1 MAEMENMKRYV
12 QVVTTTDSRE
22 AAETIAAAVLA
33 ERLAACVQIS
43 QCQSWFHW
51 QGKVEQ
57 AAEFRCT
64 MKSRADLYPE
74 LEEAISRLHPY
85 RIPEILATEVSTGAA
100 SYLAWLDQELRA
112 GRKPGP

>member
-1 MAEMENMKRYV
+1 MTGYI
-12 QVVTTTDSRE
+12 QVVTTTDSIE
-22 AAETIAAAVLA
+22 AAETIATAVLG

-74 LEEAISRLHPY
+74 LEEIIRRLHPY
-85 RIPEILATEVSTGAA
+85 EVPEILATDVRGGAA
-100 SYLAWLDQELRA
+100 SYLAWLDQELRT
-112 GRKPGP
+112 GKEPMP

>member
-1 MAEMENMKRYV
+1 MTGYI

-22 AAETIAAAVLA
+22 TAEIIAAAILA

-57 AAEFRCT
+57 AAEFHCT

-74 LEEAISRLHPY
+74 LEEAIRRLHPY
-85 RIPEILATEVSTGAA
+85 KVPEILATLVSSGAA
-100 SYLAWLDQELRA
+100 SYLAWLDQELR
-112 GRKPGP
+112 PGKESTP

>member
-1 MAEMENMKRYV
+1 MENMTRYV

-22 AAETIAAAVLA
+22 AAEKIAGGVLA

-57 AAEFRCT
+57 AAEFHCT

-74 LEEAISRLHPY
+74 LEEAIRSLHPY
-85 RIPEILATEVSTGAA
+85 EVPEILATEVSSGAS
-100 SYLAWLDQELRA
+100 SYLAWLEQELR
-112 GRKPGP
+112 PGQEPRP

>member
-1 MAEMENMKRYV
+1 MTGYI

-43 QCQSWFHW
+43 RCQSWYRW

-57 AAEFRCT
+57 ADEFRCT
-64 MKSRADLYPE
+64 LKSRADLYPE
-74 LEEAISRLHPY
+74 LEAVIRRLHPY
-85 RIPEILATEVSTGAA
+85 EVPEILAFGVSGGAA
-100 SYLAWLDQELRA
+100 SYLTWLDQELR
-112 GRKPGP
+112 PGKETIV

>member
-1 MAEMENMKRYV
+1 MTHYI

-22 AAETIAAAVLA
+22 TAETIAAAILA
-33 ERLAACVQIS
+33 ERLAACVQIN

-74 LEEAISRLHPY
+74 LEAAIRRLHPY
-85 RIPEILATEVSTGAA
+85 EVPEILSTDVSAGAA
-100 SYLAWLDQELRA
+100 SYLAWLDQELS
-112 GRKPGP
+112 PGKEPMP

>member
-1 MAEMENMKRYV
+1 MMSGYI

-22 AAETIAAAVLA
+22 AAEQLAAVVLA

-57 AAEFRCT
+57 AAEFLCT
-64 MKSRADLYPE
+64 MKSRADLYSP
-74 LEEAISRLHPY
+74 LEETIRRHHPY
-85 RIPEILATEVSTGAA
+85 QVPEILATAVCAGGGT
-100 SYLAWLDQELRA
+100 YLAWLDQELRA
-112 GRKPGP
+112 GRVAEP